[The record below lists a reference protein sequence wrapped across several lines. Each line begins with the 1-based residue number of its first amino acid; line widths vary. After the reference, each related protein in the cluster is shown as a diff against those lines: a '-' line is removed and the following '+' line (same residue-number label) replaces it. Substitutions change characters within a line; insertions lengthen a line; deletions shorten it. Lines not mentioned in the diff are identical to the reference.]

1 MSPLPRDGLVAVARL
16 SSAMASLLALAGRSA
31 GQEILDQP
39 REFRRLLHLGH
50 VTAILDHD
58 KPRARDGTLIDLAA
72 IDWRDRV
79 LASPQQ
85 QCRSTDAR
93 QQMTQGEAV
102 HVGFPRDPAG
112 HFAVLLDEIGLL
124 GRPLVP

>member
-1 MSPLPRDGLVAVARL
+1 RRRSGPIFQNSACKRIRARPMIRPSQSATRSDRASFEDPCRYQLHLAPRT
-16 SSAMASLLALAGRSA
+16 LAAATRSA

-72 IDWRDRV
+72 IDWRIS
-79 LASPQQ
+79 A
-85 QCRSTDAR
+85 
-93 QQMTQGEAV
+93 
-102 HVGFPRDPAG
+102 
-112 HFAVLLDEIGLL
+112 I
-124 GRPLVP
+124 RP

>member
-1 MSPLPRDGLVAVARL
+1 MIRPSQSATRSDRASFEDTFRYQLHLARRT
-16 SSAMASLLALAGRSA
+16 LAAATRSA
-31 GQEILDQP
+31 GQEIVDQP

-85 QCRSTDAR
+85 QMSAY
-93 QQMTQGEAV
+93 
-102 HVGFPRDPAG
+102 
-112 HFAVLLDEIGLL
+112 
-124 GRPLVP
+124 